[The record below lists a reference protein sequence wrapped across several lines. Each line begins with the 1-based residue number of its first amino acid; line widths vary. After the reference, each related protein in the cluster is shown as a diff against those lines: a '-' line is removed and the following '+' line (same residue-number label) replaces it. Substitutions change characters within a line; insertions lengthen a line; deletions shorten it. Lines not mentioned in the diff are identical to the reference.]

1 MMKSV
6 VIGRVGVVL
15 SEGVLKIDGIGGIRI
30 IEEDIHLLK
39 AIWQKPLNF

>member
-1 MMKSV
+1 MMEDV
-6 VIGRVGVVL
+6 TIGRVGVVQT
-15 SEGVLKIDGIGGIRI
+15 EGVLKIDGIGGKRI